1 MQISMSNRTFQ
12 NIDDIFAYL
21 SNISDEYAN
30 KIVSNIYDIIDK
42 SKDFPYIGR
51 YVPELS
57 DKHYRE
63 RICNSYRIIY
73 FVSEFYNT
81 IFIRYIFSGKQNS
94 NLFFKVHKDEL
105 INFSNKILF

>member
-1 MQISMSNRTFQ
+1 M
-12 NIDDIFAYL
+12 
-21 SNISDEYAN
+21 NISISNEIHHNIRNITKYTLNISTNYAN
-30 KIVSNIYDIIDK
+30 RVVQKIYSTFDSIKYL
-42 SKDFPYIGR
+42 PHAGR